1 MNIYLKFRE
10 LLIQNELKKVES
22 EISNLE
28 KGLAAITNNPLLVK
42 NIKSRMNLLI
52 RKSELLE
59 YDLSLVMQEMDKS
72 NRDNKMIR

>member
-28 KGLAAITNNPLLVK
+28 KGLDAITNNPLLVK

-59 YDLSLVMQEMDKS
+59 YDLSLVMQEMENS
-72 NRDNKMIR
+72 NKDIKNNK

>member
-28 KGLAAITNNPLLVK
+28 KGLDAITNNPLLVK

-59 YDLSLVMQEMDKS
+59 YDLSLVMQEMDNS
-72 NRDNKMIR
+72 NKDIKNNK

>member
-28 KGLAAITNNPLLVK
+28 KGLDAITNNPLLVK

>member
-28 KGLAAITNNPLLVK
+28 KELDAITNNPLLVK

-59 YDLSLVMQEMDKS
+59 YDLSLVMQEMDNS
-72 NRDNKMIR
+72 NKDIKNNK

>member
-28 KGLAAITNNPLLVK
+28 KELDAITNNPLLVK
-42 NIKSRMNLLI
+42 NIKSRMILLI

-59 YDLSLVMQEMDKS
+59 YDLSLVMQEMDNS
-72 NRDNKMIR
+72 NKDIKNNK